1 MFAPPL
7 PLELIMI
14 HEPWLASGSL
24 PPLRG
29 KVRMGGRNVA
39 GYPPPLSSPAR
50 GEETGGRRNLKRK
63 QGFTTK
69 PEAQNNQ
76 GKNQEC

>member
-7 PLELIMI
+7 PLELIII
-14 HEPWLASGSL
+14 HEPGLASGSL

-29 KVRMGGRNVA
+29 KVRMGGMTFV

-50 GEETGGRRNLKRK
+50 GEETGGTAEFEEKTRIHNKARSAK
-63 QGFTTK
+63 
-69 PEAQNNQ
+69 
-76 GKNQEC
+76 

>member
-1 MFAPPL
+1 MSAPPL

-29 KVRMGGRNVA
+29 KVRMGGNERR
-39 GYPPPLSSPAR
+39 GIPPTFVLILEPLQFVI
-50 GEETGGRRNLKRK
+50 EEIM
-63 QGFTTK
+63 FM
-69 PEAQNNQ
+69 
-76 GKNQEC
+76 